1 MEAEHAKIGPLLA
14 AVDDAFAEPDQA
26 AAAIGTLPPPVR
38 LIYRTIWKPR
48 YQRTPRW

>member
-1 MEAEHAKIGPLLA
+1 M
-14 AVDDAFAEPDQA
+14 FAWIADGADGDQA

-38 LIYRTIWKPR
+38 LIYRAIWKPR